1 MDSTVEEIQRPTHGV
16 GGRFYLSRSMSPMIY
31 HPIWQDPTGAKIQ
44 DRASHLR
51 GHHEVVAR
59 CLTIESP
66 HG

>member
-1 MDSTVEEIQRPTHGV
+1 
-16 GGRFYLSRSMSPMIY
+16 MIY